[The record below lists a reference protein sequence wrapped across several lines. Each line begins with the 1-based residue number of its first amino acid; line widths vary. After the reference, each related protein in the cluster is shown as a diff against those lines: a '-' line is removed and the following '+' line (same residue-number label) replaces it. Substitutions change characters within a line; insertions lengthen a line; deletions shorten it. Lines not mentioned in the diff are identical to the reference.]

1 MMKKQSGFTLIE
13 LIIVV
18 IILGLLAATALPRF
32 LEVTDQAEEASI
44 EGVAGGFAAAVGLV
58 RAQWEL
64 EGRPTKEVFDIAYPI
79 FLDLYEDNTAERSY
93 LYDGVREGLDYLKS
107 QGYQLGCVTNKSEQ
121 FTHPLLKVLGIF
133 NDFKIIISG
142 DTLAKRKPDPMPLL
156 YCAEHFNLK
165 PEECLMLG
173 DSVSD
178 VKAARAAGFDIICMS
193 YGYNH
198 GNDIADENPDLVI
211 DSMSQLSDHL

>member
-64 EGRPTKEVFDIAYPI
+64 EGRPNGESGAANKTLVTYDTLQVGVDGTIGYP
-79 FLDLYEDNTAERSY
+79 TAS
-93 LYDGVREGLDYLKS
+93 L
-107 QGYQLGCVTNKSEQ
+107 N
-121 FTHPLLKVLGIF
+121 
-133 NDFKIIISG
+133 NN
-142 DTLAKRKPDPMPLL
+142 DTLATSMDKEK
-156 YCAEHFNLK
+156 CQQVFNDVLQSA
-165 PEECLMLG
+165 PSN
-173 DSVSD
+173 SVGTTEAD
-178 VKAARAAGFDIICMS
+178 VQENRYLVRLDENS
-193 YGYNH
+193 
-198 GNDIADENPDLVI
+198 GNDQCIYYLTNSLDINDIPVDGTIQNNSQGFTYLPQTGQVLVFN
-211 DSMSQLSDHL
+211 

>member
-1 MMKKQSGFTLIE
+1 LSG
-13 LIIVV
+13 
-18 IILGLLAATALPRF
+18 
-32 LEVTDQAEEASI
+32 D
-44 EGVAGGFAAAVGLV
+44 
-58 RAQWEL
+58 L
-64 EGRPTKEVFDIAYPI
+64 EGQPIKEVFDIAYPI

-121 FTHPLLKVLGIF
+121 FTHPLLKVLGIL

-178 VKAARAAGFDIICMS
+178 VKAARAAGFNIICMS

-211 DSMSQLSDHL
+211 DSMSQLNDYL